1 MLKRNSSREIN
12 ASTATIPTI
21 TENYQAIEGFGLRRM
36 SYNASVEQR
45 LETRQS
51 MNTLAT
57 QKVKYDPSG
66 IKETISQ
73 QISTNK
79 LKGDISHNQLQK
91 PPKPYK

>member
-21 TENYQAIEGFGLRRM
+21 PENYQAIEGFGQRRM

-57 QKVKYDPSG
+57 QKVRYDPSG
-66 IKETISQ
+66 IKEANSQRISA
-73 QISTNK
+73 NK
-79 LKGDISHNQLQK
+79 LKSDISNNQLQK
-91 PPKPYK
+91 PPKPY